1 MFKLPAEIINK
12 IKDYRA
18 SLGEFLDGRIDFSRF
33 TAIRVP
39 WGFYSH
45 RGKKVFMARIRI
57 PGGVVTPL
65 QLKAI
70 AEAAKNFGSGICHI
84 TTRQDIQVHGIKIED
99 TIKVIEFLKDYEL
112 SPRAGGGNT
121 VRNITVCPL
130 SGICK
135 DEIFEIGKP
144 AVALTDY
151 LLRQESSYNLPRKFK
166 IAFSGCT
173 KDCAGCL
180 INDLGFLAKTKDNKK
195 GFKAFVGGGMGARSS
210 LGKLLEDFL
219 PEEDLGYC
227 TEAVKRVFYKN
238 GDRKSKH
245 HNRLRFL
252 IGDLGFAKF
261 KELYELELKELKE
274 KEYIVLRRFNLIP
287 EKKNHGEIPKVQDEE
302 FVQFL
307 KFSVKPQKQK
317 DFSIIELR
325 IPRGDLQSGQL
336 SELAELEKTFS
347 GIEFR
352 TSRHQNIYIAWVKNQ
367 QVHQLF
373 LKLKTILSDFLYPE
387 TLLDVTACKG
397 ALTCNLGLCNSPGLS
412 KAIENVIKKEF
423 IGKRVFQEL
432 EIKLNGCP
440 NSCGH
445 APVGKIAF
453 FGMVKR
459 VDNRPVPF
467 YKLLLGGKI
476 AGADTEFGQEIGIIP
491 AKNIPAFL
499 KRFLPKVDNLKKA
512 KNIAREILTEF
523 SFVPSYSENPDFY
536 KDWDKQED
544 FSLAGLGP
552 GECGAGVIDMIESD
566 LTQAKI
572 ALEKAKK
579 QDYSVEE
586 IRKVLFL
593 ASRSLL
599 IVKGKDPKTEEE
611 AVFDFYQ
618 KFILEGVASSE
629 FANLREVLKNLT
641 DKLNKQE
648 REEKFIYAEKFLE
661 HINQLYKTMDSSFNF
676 LKQEPAKSQKQ
687 VISSHALDL
696 LGTPCPMNYVKIK
709 LFLENLEP
717 DEIVEVLL
725 DEGEP
730 INNVPKSLES
740 DGNKIL
746 KIEKYDDFYKV
757 TVQKGN

>member
-1 MFKLPAEIINK
+1 MFKLPEEIISK
-12 IKDYRA
+12 IKDYHA
-18 SLGEFLDGRIDFSRF
+18 SLKEFLDGRIDFSRF

-57 PGGVVTPL
+57 PGGVVIPA

-70 AEAAKNFGSGICHI
+70 AEAAKNFGSGLCHI

-135 DEIFEIGKP
+135 DEIFEIEKP
-144 AVALTDY
+144 AIALTEY

-180 INDLGFLAKTKDNKK
+180 INDLGFLAKTQGNKK
-195 GFKAFVGGGMGARSS
+195 GFQVFAGGGMGARSA
-210 LGKLLEDFL
+210 LGKLLEDFI

-238 GDRKSKH
+238 GDRKSKQ

-274 KEYIVLRRFNLIP
+274 KEYIVLRRFDLIP

-317 DFSIIELR
+317 DFSIIKLR
-325 IPRGDLQSGQL
+325 IPRGDLQYEQL
-336 SELAELEKTFS
+336 FELAELEKTFS

-352 TSRHQNIYIAWVKNQ
+352 TSQHQNIYIAWVKNQ
-367 QVHQLF
+367 QLLQFF

-387 TLLDVTACKG
+387 TLLDVVTCKG

-412 KAIENVIKKEF
+412 RAIENVIKKEF
-423 IGKRVFQEL
+423 IGERVFQEL

-476 AGADTEFGQEIGIIP
+476 AGPDTEFGQEIGIIP

-499 KRFLPKVDNLKKA
+499 KRFLSKVDNLKNA
-512 KNIAREILTEF
+512 KDIARKILAEF

-572 ALEKAKK
+572 AFEEAKK

-599 IVKGKDPKTEEE
+599 VVKGKDPKTEEE

-618 KFILEGVASSE
+618 KFILEDIASSE
-629 FANLREVLKNLT
+629 FANLREVLRNLT
-641 DKLNKQE
+641 DKLNAQE
-648 REEKFIYAEKFLE
+648 RKEKFTYAEKFLE

-676 LKQEPAKSQKQ
+676 LKQEPAKSQEQ
-687 VISSHALDL
+687 VSLLQTFDL

-709 LFLENLEP
+709 LFLENLKAN
-717 DEIVEVLL
+717 EIVEVLL

-746 KIEKYDDFYKV
+746 KIEKYEGFYKV